1 MSSAKAFISQVEGTV
16 SHQLVDKDPVKDP
29 TKNPICEWNVLD
41 DSIAQGRA
49 LGTRKI
55 SQEMSEAVRESE
67 KAMKKDQSVVSAILE
82 RLGVELGGDPMGPV
96 PPELLKEISDASQK
110 AIASRRSWGDKLA
123 ALGESHTIDEALNA
137 IGPGSAKA
145 RSSRI

>member
-1 MSSAKAFISQVEGTV
+1 MSSAKAFIPQVEGPM
-16 SHQLVDKDPVKDP
+16 SHQLVDKDPVKD
-29 TKNPICEWNVLD
+29 TIKNPICEWNVLD
-41 DSIAQGRA
+41 DSSAQGRA
-49 LGTRKI
+49 PGTRER

-67 KAMKKDQSVVSAILE
+67 KAMKKDQSVLSCSKRYRI
-82 RLGVELGGDPMGPV
+82 RL
-96 PPELLKEISDASQK
+96 KK
-110 AIASRRSWGDKLA
+110 AIASRRSWRDKLA